1 VANPIDTGRK
11 PSSSTA
17 RIAGRYELQ
26 DQLGE
31 GGMGV
36 VWRALDTKTGSCVA
50 IKIMKDISDPVAVE
64 LFAKEW
70 KALAEISH
78 PNIVDVRDVDVIE
91 ENRQKKPFFVMPLL
105 QGATLAELIADASA
119 RLTLGRI
126 VEIFGQVCKGLQAAH
141 RAGLVHRDLKPSNI
155 FVMADDTAKIIDFG
169 VVHLAGSK
177 SVTGQKGTFQYMSPE
192 QAQLKEITSSSDIF
206 ALGVILYEALTL
218 RKPFA
223 RNTVEE
229 TMQAVIKFIPPPVSE
244 INPNVNQ
251 SISKVV
257 HKCLA
262 KQPIHRFLNAREL
275 AETLQKAYRNEPIFD
290 PAKIQPRIDR
300 AKAAFKTGD
309 EGFASEILAE
319 IEAEGN
325 LDPQITVL
333 RTQIEMAVKQKKIR
347 QLLESA
353 RSRMEQDE
361 IPLALDKVR
370 EVLELDSENAD
381 ALGMRAAME
390 KQRSESQIAKWLDL
404 ASTHLGNC
412 DFGAARHAVEEVLAI
427 RRADTRALD
436 LMEKIESTEADA
448 KRVRDQK
455 EQLYSSALRAYQN
468 GEIETALSKLERL
481 LSVTLNNPQAGIPE
495 RDAVYQSFYKE
506 VRSERDS
513 IQSAMEEA
521 QRQFGEKKFAGALTI
536 CRDLL
541 VKYPNDG
548 ALQALKIQIE
558 DTERQE
564 MSAYIATVS
573 KSVESEP
580 DLDRRANILREA
592 SERYPAETQ
601 FGQQL
606 KMVRERR
613 DLVNSIV
620 AKARQYEERGQY
632 SEAIS
637 QWDILRNIHP
647 QYPGMA
653 FELEQCKKKRSRQAR
668 EEEKTRAVEE
678 IDSMMES
685 RAFARAIE
693 AAKAALREFPG
704 DVELAGLQKLAE
716 EGLERTKESRRL
728 FEEGQQA
735 LAEKDLERATELL
748 RGGLKLDPRGPGL
761 REAVVSVLTERAR
774 GLVEENWHAAE
785 PLYEEAKDLDG
796 NHPAV
801 RALRSSISEA
811 KRQSFVGQ
819 CLTEAR
825 ALLASG
831 NSQAAFERVRAAR
844 AEYPNDPRLEQYA
857 ASLSKEVNE
866 VYRRE
871 ERQRDRA
878 ALGEERSALDQNPD
892 RARMRAAIERSQV
905 IRAKYT
911 DDAEIEQTV
920 ADIEQAAKRV
930 ARVENLSEILRVESA
945 RTATEGGPA
954 PVRRSSSKQGPARN
968 SGAELVDAKTKVF
981 PQPQPKENAG
991 AFAKNV
997 SALFETARRKVS
1009 EAVRQSGKWHG
1020 RALAGL
1026 GIIVAV
1032 GAIIY
1037 VGLDRPKGATT
1048 PKTPETHLTQLHIV
1062 PDPLDSTVSVD
1073 SNTISDGI
1081 VSFDARGGVTVNVSR
1096 LGYKTKQVPLKADS
1110 DGRITLDPEPVLLSV
1125 ETSDKGGAI
1134 EIDGQKIDLPDGSL
1148 EAHELIP
1155 DGKSHQLSVV
1165 PKGGRPFTI
1174 NFQSSP
1180 GQRPKIS
1187 SLDTNDV
1194 FVITSLG
1201 PEATVYGGNQVRNV
1215 VLGDQRIAVTATGT
1229 DLPALTDQNRTLKYG
1244 EGGESGGYEIETGNS
1259 PTLVVHSLG
1268 SEGQVTVTANVDNA
1282 KLTVD
1287 GREVKRGRNG
1297 GWQVHKPPG
1306 KPYNFVLSAEGYV
1319 SQQWTMDFQRGKTL
1333 KEPRMLVSEKKEVV
1347 KSPLILANN
1356 LAGATVEIDNV
1367 KVGELDPAGKGQFL
1381 NALLPGLHTI
1391 TLRNSCGEKKNQDF
1405 MVSPPAP
1412 VQVPNLNL
1420 TACGTVSFQN
1430 VPKEAR
1436 VQIKRHGDSK
1446 WMDVDP
1452 LVKSQARPGEYDV
1465 KADGPGLET
1474 YTTAVKI
1481 EPNREWQVPLIFTV
1495 QPTCQLQD
1503 ATQVVSEPGWLKL
1516 KNPGDFIYL
1525 KAGCSNVN
1533 LIFTKPHTGIL
1544 GKFGKKRPQWTIK
1557 LSDGNS
1563 LLEYELDDQKLTRSM
1578 VVGEVISD
1586 RHENKGNAE
1595 ASGQNTSL
1603 SVKVRIEGN
1612 HVKVT
1617 NDKGEVLDDYMAK
1630 ENLTNAKLGIK
1641 TDAHFIFRSIP

>member
-1 VANPIDTGRK
+1 MANPIETGRK

-36 VWRALDTKTGSCVA
+36 VWRALDTKTGSYVA

-141 RAGLVHRDLKPSNI
+141 LAGLVHRDLKPSNI

-192 QAQLKEITSSSDIF
+192 QAQLKEITPSSDIF

-229 TMQAVIKFIPPPVSE
+229 TMQAVIKYIPPPVSE
-244 INPNVNQ
+244 INPSVNQ

-309 EGFASEILAE
+309 EAFASEILAE

-333 RTQIEMAVKQKKIR
+333 RTQIEMTVKQKKIR

-353 RSRMEQDE
+353 RARMEQDE

-404 ASTHLGNC
+404 AGTHLGNC

-436 LMEKIESTEADA
+436 LLEKIESTEADA

-592 SERYPAETQ
+592 SERYPGETQ

-693 AAKAALREFPG
+693 AAKSALVEFPG

-716 EGLERTKESRRL
+716 EGLERTRESRRL
-728 FEEGQQA
+728 FEEGQRA
-735 LAEKDLERATELL
+735 LAEKDLDRATELL

-774 GLVEENWHAAE
+774 GLVEENWRAAE
-785 PLYEEAKDLDG
+785 PLYEEAKDLDAS
-796 NHPAV
+796 HPAV
-801 RALRSSISEA
+801 RVLRSSISEA

-831 NSQAAFERVRAAR
+831 NSQAAFERVRAGR
-844 AEYPNDPRLEQYA
+844 AEYPNDPRLEQYEA
-857 ASLSKEVNE
+857 GLSKEVNE
-866 VYRRE
+866 LHRRE

-878 ALGEERSALDQNPD
+878 ALGEERGALERNPD
-892 RARMRAAIERSQV
+892 RSRMIAAIERSQV
-905 IRAKYT
+905 IRAKYP

-930 ARVENLSEILRVESA
+930 ARVENLSEILRVETA
-945 RTATEGGPA
+945 RTGTEGGP
-954 PVRRSSSKQGPARN
+954 GPARRSPSKPVPTKKK
-968 SGAELVDAKTKVF
+968 SGPELVDAKTKVF
-981 PQPQPKENAG
+981 PEPQLGPNKNA
-991 AFAKNV
+991 AEFAKRA
-997 SALFETARRKVS
+997 SAFLEAAQRRVS
-1009 EAVRQSGKWHG
+1009 EALSQSGKWRG
-1020 RALAGL
+1020 LLLAGL

-1037 VGLDRPKGATT
+1037 VVRHWPAGPTT
-1048 PKTPETHLTQLHIV
+1048 PKNPETHLTQVHIV
-1062 PDPLDSTVSVD
+1062 VDPPD
-1073 SNTISDGI
+1073 SNTVFGR
-1081 VSFDARGGVTVNVSR
+1081 FH
-1096 LGYKTKQVPLKADS
+1096 DS
-1110 DGRITLDPEPVLLSV
+1110 
-1125 ETSDKGGAI
+1125 
-1134 EIDGQKIDLPDGSL
+1134 
-1148 EAHELIP
+1148 
-1155 DGKSHQLSVV
+1155 
-1165 PKGGRPFTI
+1165 
-1174 NFQSSP
+1174 
-1180 GQRPKIS
+1180 QRRHRFS
-1187 SLDTNDV
+1187 
-1194 FVITSLG
+1194 
-1201 PEATVYGGNQVRNV
+1201 
-1215 VLGDQRIAVTATGT
+1215 QR
-1229 DLPALTDQNRTLKYG
+1229 R
-1244 EGGESGGYEIETGNS
+1244 
-1259 PTLVVHSLG
+1259 
-1268 SEGQVTVTANVDNA
+1268 
-1282 KLTVD
+1282 
-1287 GREVKRGRNG
+1287 R
-1297 GWQVHKPPG
+1297 
-1306 KPYNFVLSAEGYV
+1306 
-1319 SQQWTMDFQRGKTL
+1319 
-1333 KEPRMLVSEKKEVV
+1333 
-1347 KSPLILANN
+1347 
-1356 LAGATVEIDNV
+1356 
-1367 KVGELDPAGKGQFL
+1367 
-1381 NALLPGLHTI
+1381 
-1391 TLRNSCGEKKNQDF
+1391 
-1405 MVSPPAP
+1405 
-1412 VQVPNLNL
+1412 
-1420 TACGTVSFQN
+1420 
-1430 VPKEAR
+1430 
-1436 VQIKRHGDSK
+1436 
-1446 WMDVDP
+1446 
-1452 LVKSQARPGEYDV
+1452 
-1465 KADGPGLET
+1465 
-1474 YTTAVKI
+1474 
-1481 EPNREWQVPLIFTV
+1481 
-1495 QPTCQLQD
+1495 
-1503 ATQVVSEPGWLKL
+1503 
-1516 KNPGDFIYL
+1516 
-1525 KAGCSNVN
+1525 
-1533 LIFTKPHTGIL
+1533 
-1544 GKFGKKRPQWTIK
+1544 
-1557 LSDGNS
+1557 
-1563 LLEYELDDQKLTRSM
+1563 
-1578 VVGEVISD
+1578 
-1586 RHENKGNAE
+1586 
-1595 ASGQNTSL
+1595 
-1603 SVKVRIEGN
+1603 
-1612 HVKVT
+1612 
-1617 NDKGEVLDDYMAK
+1617 
-1630 ENLTNAKLGIK
+1630 
-1641 TDAHFIFRSIP
+1641 

>member
-1 VANPIDTGRK
+1 
-11 PSSSTA
+11 
-17 RIAGRYELQ
+17 
-26 DQLGE
+26 
-31 GGMGV
+31 
-36 VWRALDTKTGSCVA
+36 
-50 IKIMKDISDPVAVE
+50 
-64 LFAKEW
+64 
-70 KALAEISH
+70 
-78 PNIVDVRDVDVIE
+78 
-91 ENRQKKPFFVMPLL
+91 
-105 QGATLAELIADASA
+105 
-119 RLTLGRI
+119 
-126 VEIFGQVCKGLQAAH
+126 
-141 RAGLVHRDLKPSNI
+141 
-155 FVMADDTAKIIDFG
+155 MADDTAKIIDFG

-192 QAQLKEITSSSDIF
+192 QAQLKEITPSSDIF

-229 TMQAVIKFIPPPVSE
+229 TMQAVIRYIPPPVSE
-244 INPNVNQ
+244 INPSVNQ

-309 EGFASEILAE
+309 EAFASEILAE

-333 RTQIEMAVKQKKIR
+333 RTQIEMTVKQKKIR

-353 RSRMEQDE
+353 RARMEQDE

-436 LMEKIESTEADA
+436 LLEKIESTEADA

-521 QRQFGEKKFAGALTI
+521 QRQFSEKKFAGALTI

-541 VKYPNDG
+541 IKYPNDG
-548 ALQALKIQIE
+548 VLQALKIQIE

-573 KSVESEP
+573 RSVESEP

-592 SERYPAETQ
+592 CERYPGETQ

-647 QYPGMA
+647 QYPGIA

-678 IDSMMES
+678 IDGMMES

-693 AAKAALREFPG
+693 AAKAALMEFPG
-704 DVELAGLQKLAE
+704 DVELAGLEKLAE

-728 FEEGQQA
+728 FEEGQRA

-748 RGGLKLDPRGPGL
+748 RSGLRLDPRGPGL

-774 GLVEENWHAAE
+774 GLVEEDWRAAE
-785 PLYEEAKDLDG
+785 PLYEEAKELDA

-831 NSQAAFERVRAAR
+831 NSQAAFERVRAGR
-844 AEYPNDPRLEQYA
+844 AEYPNDPRLEQYEA
-857 ASLSKEVNE
+857 GLSKEVNE
-866 VYRRE
+866 LHRRE
-871 ERQRDRA
+871 ERQRDRV
-878 ALGEERSALDQNPD
+878 ALGEERGALERNPD
-892 RARMRAAIERSQV
+892 RARMIAAIERSQV
-905 IRAKYT
+905 IRAKYP

-930 ARVENLSEILRVESA
+930 ARVENLSEILRVETA
-945 RTATEGGPA
+945 RTGTEGGP
-954 PVRRSSSKQGPARN
+954 GPARRSPSRPGPIKK
-968 SGAELVDAKTKVF
+968 SGPELVDAKTKVF
-981 PQPQPKENAG
+981 PQPQPKRT
-991 AFAKNV
+991 
-997 SALFETARRKVS
+997 SAPLARKVAALLEVAERKVS
-1009 EAVRQSGKWHG
+1009 EAMKQSGKWRG
-1020 RALAGL
+1020 LALTGL
-1026 GIIVAV
+1026 GVIVAV
-1032 GAIIY
+1032 GAITY
-1037 VGLDRPKGATT
+1037 AVVHFWPKGQTT
-1048 PKTPETHLTQLHIV
+1048 PHNPQTHLTQVQIV
-1062 PDPLDSTVSVD
+1062 PDPPDSTVSVD
-1073 SNTISDGI
+1073 SKTVSGGM
-1081 VSFDARGGVTVNVSR
+1081 VSFDANGSATVSVSR
-1096 LGYKTKQVPLKADS
+1096 LGYKPKQVPVKQGS
-1110 DGRITLDPEPVLLSV
+1110 DGHIALDPEPVLLTV
-1125 ETSDKGGAI
+1125 ETSDKSGAI

-1155 DGKSHQLSVV
+1155 DGQSHQLSIAL
-1165 PKGGRPFTI
+1165 KGGRPFTI
-1174 NFQSSP
+1174 YFQANP
-1180 GQRPKIS
+1180 GQRPKVS
-1187 SLDTNDV
+1187 SLDANDV
-1194 FVITSLG
+1194 FVIASLG
-1201 PEATVYGGNQVRNV
+1201 AEATIYGGNQLKNV
-1215 VLGDQRIAVTATGT
+1215 TLGDQKIAVTASGT
-1229 DLPALTDQNRTLKYG
+1229 ELPALTDQNRTLKYG
-1244 EGGESGGYEIETGNS
+1244 EGSESGGYEIETGNS

-1297 GWQVHKPPG
+1297 NWQIHKPAG
-1306 KPYNFVLSAEGYV
+1306 KAYTFVLSAEGYI
-1319 SQQWTMDFQRGKTL
+1319 SQQWTMDFQRGQVL
-1333 KEPRMLVSEKKEVV
+1333 KEPRTLVSEKKEAV
-1347 KSPLILANN
+1347 KSSLMIANN
-1356 LAGATVEIDNV
+1356 PAGTVVEVDNV
-1367 KVGELDPAGKGQFL
+1367 KVGEIDGSGKGQFL
-1381 NALLPGLHTI
+1381 NVLAPGLHTI
-1391 TLRNSCGEKKNQDF
+1391 TLRSLCGDKQSQDF
-1405 MVSPPAP
+1405 MASPPAP
-1412 VQVPNLNL
+1412 LQLTALKV
-1420 TACGTVSFQN
+1420 TACGTISFQHAPTN
-1430 VPKEAR
+1430 AK
-1436 VQIKRHGDSK
+1436 VQIKRHDDSK
-1446 WMDVDP
+1446 WIEVDP
-1452 LVKSQARPGEYDV
+1452 SAKTQVRPGDYDV
-1465 KADGPGLET
+1465 KADAPGAQT
-1474 YTTAVKI
+1474 YATSIKI
-1481 EPNREWQVPLIFTV
+1481 EPNREWQVPLVFVV
-1495 QPTCQLQD
+1495 QQTCQLQD
-1503 ATQVVSEPGWLKL
+1503 AGQVVSEPGWYKL
-1516 KNPGDFIYL
+1516 KNPADFVYL

-1533 LIFTKPHTGIL
+1533 LIFTKPHPGIL
-1544 GKFGKKRPQWTIK
+1544 GKLGKKRPQWTID
-1557 LSDGNS
+1557 LPFGRGRVQ
-1563 LLEYELDDQKLTRSM
+1563 YELDDQKIYRL
-1578 VVGEVISD
+1578 VAAGDENSD
-1586 RHENKGNAE
+1586 KYDKKVNAE

-1612 HVKVT
+1612 RVKVT
-1617 NDKGEVLDDYMAK
+1617 NDRGEVLDDYVAK
-1630 ENLTNAKLGIK
+1630 DSLANAKLGIK
-1641 TDAHFIFRSIP
+1641 TDAHFVFRSIP